1 MAYDQTISLD
11 IDLHKVLKENLNKG
25 QYLKL
30 TLIRTPNSP
39 HHEYMVK
46 QYNGKGLDSHKV
58 GDADDMQTI
67 MDKIAEKNGNNFN
80 NSVSLSLSN
89 QLSIGMPFST

>member
-80 NSVSLSLSN
+80 EPQPMKLDESSTDPL
-89 QLSIGMPFST
+89 PF